1 MQESPE
7 WSGSRNAGFVGL
19 REGSIDMPFQIWRP
33 SQVRQAWLILSLT
46 GANIFPW
53 NAQLGPLCSALYN

>member
-1 MQESPE
+1 
-7 WSGSRNAGFVGL
+7 
-19 REGSIDMPFQIWRP
+19 MPFQIWRP